1 MTSGYSPVVFCAA
14 VALTAHLSQGPG
26 LPTKTGNSHAQ
37 DLAAIQKMH
46 EKDIAATLAGDMATL
61 TEQWTDDAVRLQQGA
76 PPDIGKAAIRAAN
89 DRFKS
94 AKPGMKVLS
103 YVPEIKETTI
113 VGDWAF
119 EWGYF
124 TATYVEAPGGEEKR
138 IRAKLLT
145 VLKKQS
151 DGSWKVARGMWN
163 TSE

>member
-1 MTSGYSPVVFCAA
+1 MR
-14 VALTAHLSQGPG
+14 
-26 LPTKTGNSHAQ
+26 
-37 DLAAIQKMH
+37 
-46 EKDIAATLAGDMATL
+46 DMAAL
-61 TEQWTDDAVRLQQGA
+61 TEQWTDDGVRLHQGA

-89 DRFKS
+89 ERSKK
-94 AKPGMKVLS
+94 ARPGMKVPS

-113 VGDWAF
+113 VHGWAF

-138 IRAKLLT
+138 IRAKLLS
-145 VLKKQS
+145 VLKKQP